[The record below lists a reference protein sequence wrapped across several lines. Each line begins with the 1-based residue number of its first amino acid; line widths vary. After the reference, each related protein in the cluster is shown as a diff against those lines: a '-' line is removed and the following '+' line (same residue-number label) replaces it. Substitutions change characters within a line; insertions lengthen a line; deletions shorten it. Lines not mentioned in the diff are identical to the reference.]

1 MIKNKKQFENI
12 QEQASKI
19 SKAIEELEGKK
30 DSLDVNLYELNRN
43 ALESQLK
50 DLQDEMEF
58 FTSIKSGELKIVR
71 IGSVEDLHKVLIA
84 YRIAIGLTQKDLA
97 EKLGIKEQQ
106 IQRYEASD
114 YQSASWHRILDVISA
129 LKIIIQIKDVIIP
142 KTIFMLPT
150 GYNRKTF
157 SKKVIKYQQSKSMLQ
172 IAR

>member
-58 FTSIKSGELKIVR
+58 FTSIKSGENMNSIIKVD
-71 IGSVEDLHKVLIA
+71 SVQEI
-84 YRIAIGLTQKDLA
+84 T
-97 EKLGIKEQQ
+97 
-106 IQRYEASD
+106 S
-114 YQSASWHRILDVISA
+114 
-129 LKIIIQIKDVIIP
+129 
-142 KTIFMLPT
+142 
-150 GYNRKTF
+150 F
-157 SKKVIKYQQSKSMLQ
+157 SKSW
-172 IAR
+172 